1 MAARAAAPDR
11 RPHLVRWFVIATALC
26 LLLAGGGILVVV
38 ERTLTRQG
46 ERHAVDQ
53 ARSATHALLDRRLRA
68 SDLTSSLQAAR
79 RRRLAALFSR
89 ASLGSDSTGATLYAK
104 GGVIF
109 TTGTREATASE
120 LARARLALK
129 GRVISDVT
137 STTSGRRLRA
147 FLPVALRD
155 GRARGVVEIDQDY
168 APIAAAARRSSL
180 LIVALLEGLLVLLCA
195 LLVPILARTAA
206 RVSSQVDE
214 IDTLER
220 ADELKSELVATV
232 SHELRT
238 PLTAVLGFSALLMDG
253 KVDEETRHQALE
265 TIHGEAQRLNG
276 LIDEFLDVQKMEAG
290 HFELKSEPVRLHEL
304 LAHQVGIFQM
314 QSPIHALE
322 LDLGAEPLDIVG
334 DWSRIGQLVANLLSN
349 AIKYSPDGGL
359 VRVGAT
365 TGDRSVRVSISDP
378 GIGIPLD
385 QQGKVFQQF
394 FRVDSAETRTIRGTG
409 LGLSLCQEIAE
420 AHGGRIG
427 VESAEGGGSTFW
439 FELPAAPALAPAAA
453 A

>member
-109 TTGTREATASE
+109 TTGTREATASA

-168 APIAAAARRSSL
+168 APIAAA
-180 LIVALLEGLLVLLCA
+180 LIAA
-195 LLVPILARTAA
+195 DRRTAGRTA
-206 RVSSQVDE
+206 R
-214 IDTLER
+214 
-220 ADELKSELVATV
+220 A
-232 SHELRT
+232 
-238 PLTAVLGFSALLMDG
+238 
-253 KVDEETRHQALE
+253 
-265 TIHGEAQRLNG
+265 
-276 LIDEFLDVQKMEAG
+276 
-290 HFELKSEPVRLHEL
+290 PVRL
-304 LAHQVGIFQM
+304 AR
-314 QSPIHALE
+314 A
-322 LDLGAEPLDIVG
+322 DTGA
-334 DWSRIGQLVANLLSN
+334 
-349 AIKYSPDGGL
+349 DGGQGEQPG
-359 VRVGAT
+359 RR
-365 TGDRSVRVSISDP
+365 DRHSRA
-378 GIGIPLD
+378 
-385 QQGKVFQQF
+385 
-394 FRVDSAETRTIRGTG
+394 RR
-409 LGLSLCQEIAE
+409 
-420 AHGGRIG
+420 
-427 VESAEGGGSTFW
+427 
-439 FELPAAPALAPAAA
+439 
-453 A
+453 